1 MKKFL
6 LLATALVM
14 SAVAMNAQ
22 DLLTKNNGEDIK
34 VIVKEIDAQNVKYV
48 LFSEPNGVL
57 YTMPKSE
64 ILMIRYAS
72 GRNEIFGNQRTAPTP
87 ARTTTYATPYSPYQ
101 EFDYGMADHIQVGM
115 KYDQLKKLY
124 DYRMYRPG
132 GYERYSPVWS
142 GVASF
147 FIPGLGQLI
156 CGEAGRGFGQ
166 FALSTMCDIVTIVS
180 IVEEVEGLSLLTSL
194 AHLGIAI
201 WSIVDATQVAKVKNM
216 YETDLRSMRSSVDV
230 EMYPSLNTFTTQS
243 NGIGVAPGMT
253 LAITF

>member
-72 GRNEIFGNQRTAPTP
+72 GRNEIFGNQRTVPTP

-132 GYERYSPVWS
+132 GYERYSPAWS

-180 IVEEVEGLSLLTSL
+180 IVEDVEGLSLLTSL

-216 YETDLRSMRSSVDV
+216 YETDLRSMRSSVEV

>member
-6 LLATALVM
+6 LLATALIM

-72 GRNEIFGNQRTAPTP
+72 GRNEIFGNQRTVPTP

-132 GYERYSPVWS
+132 GYERYSPAWS

-180 IVEEVEGLSLLTSL
+180 IVEDVEGLALLTSL

-216 YETDLRSMRSSVDV
+216 YETDLRSMRSSVEV
-230 EMYPSLNTFTTQS
+230 EMYPSLNAVPMQ
-243 NGIGVAPGMT
+243 GGLGVAPGMT
-253 LAITF
+253 LSLTF

>member
-6 LLATALVM
+6 LLAAALVM

-72 GRNEIFGNQRTAPTP
+72 GRNEIFSNQRSTAPTP

-115 KYDQLKKLY
+115 KYDQLKNMY

-132 GYERYSPVWS
+132 GYERYSPAWS

-156 CGEAGRGFGQ
+156 CGETGRGFGQ
-166 FALSTMCDIVTIVS
+166 FALSTMCDIVTVVS
-180 IVEEVEGLSLLTSL
+180 IVEDLEVLGPLTSL

-201 WSIVDATQVAKVKNM
+201 WSIVDATRVAKVKNM
-216 YETDLRSMRSSVDV
+216 YENDLRSLQSSVSVDL
-230 EMYPSLNTFTTQS
+230 YPSLNAVPMQ
-243 NGIGVAPGMT
+243 GGLGVAPGMT
-253 LAITF
+253 LSLTF

>member
-6 LLATALVM
+6 LLAAALVM

-72 GRNEIFGNQRTAPTP
+72 GRNEIFSNQRTASTP

-132 GYERYSPVWS
+132 GYERYSPAWS

-156 CGEAGRGFGQ
+156 CGETGRGFGQ

-180 IVEEVEGLSLLTSL
+180 IAEEVEVLGTLTSL

-216 YETDLRSMRSSVDV
+216 YETDLRSMRSSVEV

-243 NGIGVAPGMT
+243 NGVGVAPGMT
-253 LAITF
+253 LSLTF

>member
-6 LLATALVM
+6 LLATALIV

-22 DLLTKNNGEDIK
+22 DLLTKLNGEDIK
-34 VIVKEIDAQNVKYV
+34 VIVKEIDANNVKYV

-72 GRNEIFGNQRTAPTP
+72 GRNEVFGDQRSTSTN
-87 ARTTTYATPYSPYQ
+87 ARTTTYNNTYSPYQ
-101 EFDYGMADHIQVGM
+101 EFDYGMTDQIRVGM
-115 KYDQLKKLY
+115 KYDELKKLY

-132 GYERYSPVWS
+132 GYERYSPAWS

-156 CGEAGRGFGQ
+156 CGETARGLGQ
-166 FALSTMCDIVTIVS
+166 FALSAMCNMVTLFSIYEFEGIGVVS
-180 IVEEVEGLSLLTSL
+180 SL
-194 AHLGIAI
+194 ANIGISI

-216 YETDLRSMRSSVDV
+216 YETDLRSLRSSVEFD
-230 EMYPSLNTFTTQS
+230 MYPSLNAIPTQS
-243 NGIGVAPGMT
+243 GLGIAPGMT
-253 LAITF
+253 LSLTF

>member
-1 MKKFL
+1 MKKIL
-6 LLATALVM
+6 LLVAALAM

-22 DLLTKNNGEDIK
+22 DLLTKHNGEDIK
-34 VIVKEIDAQNVKYV
+34 VIVKEIDAHNVKYV

-72 GRNEIFGNQRTAPTP
+72 GRNEIFGNQRTAFTP

-101 EFDYGMADHIQVGM
+101 ESDYGMADHIQVGM

-132 GYERYSPVWS
+132 GYERYSPAWS

-166 FALSTMCDIVTIVS
+166 FALSTMCDIVTIAS
-180 IVEEVEGLSLLTSL
+180 IEEGIDGLPLLTSL

-216 YETDLRSMRSSVDV
+216 YETDLRSMRSSVEV
-230 EMYPSLNTFTTQS
+230 EMYPSLNAVPMQ
-243 NGIGVAPGMT
+243 GGLGVAPGMT
-253 LAITF
+253 LSLTF

>member
-132 GYERYSPVWS
+132 GYERYSPAWS

-180 IVEEVEGLSLLTSL
+180 IEEGIDGLALLTSL

-216 YETDLRSMRSSVDV
+216 YETDLRSMRSSVEV